1 MYYHNKI
8 INNCTIKYKMIL
20 DLIAILFVIIL
31 SFCLCM
37 NDKIKNTIT
46 NCQISHILVGLSVIV
61 FYKLA
66 KYFKIKDKDYKFNN
80 INNSKESFTN
90 DTALTKDIS
99 DFISGKGNNLL
110 SIDQV
115 STLNADQITAYT
127 NQLQSLTS
135 QISQLQSALAT
146 PTSPNN
152 STNTS
157 NIQSLDIAAQQQ
169 YQQFQIDYLTKQI
182 QNSQNIINAQTVADS
197 STNYKP
203 IKVFSSCV
211 IANANGTTTVDQP
224 VNPTKQNPSSGSS
237 SVSSFV
243 DTIINNT
250 ISQSNSQ
257 TSGPAMTLSP
267 TTGKLGEILTNYLN
281 Q

>member
-1 MYYHNKI
+1 
-8 INNCTIKYKMIL
+8 MIL

-46 NCQISHILVGLSVIV
+46 NCQLSHILIGLSVIV

-66 KYFKIKDKDYKFNN
+66 KYFKIKDKDYNFNN
-80 INNSKESFTN
+80 INNSKESFTAT
-90 DTALTKDIS
+90 DSTLTKNIS
-99 DFISGKGNNLL
+99 DFISG
-110 SIDQV
+110 IDKNIVNINEV
-115 STLNADQITAYT
+115 STLNADQIRAYT
-127 NQLQSLTS
+127 TALENLTNK
-135 QISQLQSALAT
+135 ISEVKLALAPPPIDNAT
-146 PTSPNN
+146 D
-152 STNTS
+152 TS
-157 NIQSLDIAAQQQ
+157 NMSSLDISAQQQ

-182 QNSQNIINAQTVADS
+182 QNSQNIINAQTIADS
-197 STNYKP
+197 ATNYKP

-237 SVSSFV
+237 SISSFV
-243 DTIINNT
+243 DTLINNT

-257 TSGPAMTLSP
+257 TSGPAMNLSP
-267 TTGKLGEILTNYLN
+267 TTGKLGEVFTNYLN

>member
-1 MYYHNKI
+1 
-8 INNCTIKYKMIL
+8 MIL

-66 KYFKIKDKDYKFNN
+66 KYFKIKDKDYNFNN
-80 INNSKESFTN
+80 VNNSKESFTAT
-90 DTALTKDIS
+90 DSTLTKNIS
-99 DFISGKGNNLL
+99 DFISGVDSKLL
-110 SIDQV
+110 TVNDA
-115 STLNADQITAYT
+115 STLNADQIAAYIT
-127 NQLQSLTS
+127 TLEDLTTK
-135 QISQLQSALAT
+135 ISDLKVALA
-146 PTSPNN
+146 PSPIDNA
-152 STNTS
+152 TDTS
-157 NIQSLDIAAQQQ
+157 NMSSLDISAQQQ

-182 QNSQNIINAQTVADS
+182 QNSQNIINAQSIADS
-197 STNYKP
+197 ATNYKP

-211 IANANGTTTVDQP
+211 IANANGTTTVEQP
-224 VNPTKQNPSSGSS
+224 VNPTVHNTSTGSS
-237 SVSSFV
+237 SISSFV
-243 DTIINNT
+243 DTLINNT

-257 TSGPAMTLSP
+257 TSGPAMNLSP
-267 TTGKLGEILTNYLN
+267 TTGKLGEVFTNYLN

>member
-1 MYYHNKI
+1 
-8 INNCTIKYKMIL
+8 MIL

-80 INNSKESFTN
+80 INNSKESFTA
-90 DTALTKDIS
+90 TGLTLTKEIS
-99 DFISGKGNNLL
+99 DFISGKRNNIL

-127 NQLQSLTS
+127 TTLEDLTNK
-135 QISQLQSALAT
+135 INQLQSALAT

-152 STNTS
+152 ATDTS

-211 IANANGTTTVDQP
+211 IANANGTTTVEQP
-224 VNPTKQNPSSGSS
+224 VNPTVHNTATGASSI
-237 SVSSFV
+237 SSFV
-243 DTIINNT
+243 DTLINNT

-257 TSGPAMTLSP
+257 TSGPAMNLSP
-267 TTGKLGEILTNYLN
+267 TTGKLGEIFTNYLN

>member
-1 MYYHNKI
+1 
-8 INNCTIKYKMIL
+8 MIL

-90 DTALTKDIS
+90 DTALTQDIS
-99 DFISGKGNNLL
+99 DFISGKRNSIL

-115 STLNADQITAYT
+115 STLNADQIAAYT
-127 NQLQSLTS
+127 NQLQTLTS
-135 QISQLQSALAT
+135 QISQLQSALTT

-152 STNTS
+152 STDTS

-182 QNSQNIINAQTVADS
+182 KNSQNIINAQTVADS

-203 IKVFSSCV
+203 IKVFSSCI
-211 IANANGTTTVDQP
+211 IANADGTTTTDKP
-224 VNPTKQNPSSGSS
+224 INPTEQKSSSGSP
-237 SVSSFV
+237 SVSSFA
-243 DTIINNT
+243 DMIINNT
-250 ISQSNSQ
+250 ISQANSQ
-257 TSGPAMTLSP
+257 TSGPAMNLSP
-267 TTGKLGEILTNYLN
+267 TTGKLGEILTNYIN

>member
-1 MYYHNKI
+1 
-8 INNCTIKYKMIL
+8 MIL

-80 INNSKESFTN
+80 INNSKESFTA
-90 DTALTKDIS
+90 TGLTLTKEIS
-99 DFISGKGNNLL
+99 DFISGKRNNIL

-127 NQLQSLTS
+127 TTLEDLTNK
-135 QISQLQSALAT
+135 INQLQSALAT

-152 STNTS
+152 ATDTS
-157 NIQSLDIAAQQQ
+157 NISSLDISAQQQ

-211 IANANGTTTVDQP
+211 IANADGTTTVDQP
-224 VNPTKQNPSSGSS
+224 VNPTNQNPSSDLS
-237 SVSSFV
+237 SVSSFA
-243 DTIINNT
+243 DMIINNT

-257 TSGPAMTLSP
+257 TSGPAMNLSS
-267 TTGKLGEILTNYLN
+267 TTGKLGKILTDYIN